1 MASQPDVA
9 SLPRRTAMAPMSM
22 LSRLPTGAKLFITL
36 SVALLLLA
44 LIAIGATLQTG
55 RTADAEARARL
66 RIAANESAR
75 SIAIELVGDM
85 TALRVAVTALQ
96 ADAGDAPS
104 CARAQGVF
112 AQQSTIGTRFSIVDR
127 NGRLLCGEPFDANVA
142 LDTSTPVGAAI
153 VPDRG
158 LILSL
163 PGLRHGPSARVFF
176 PKAFLTQLAA
186 PGTRAMPLASA
197 LVHDDE
203 TLTLSRIPD
212 LGAFDRV
219 ETVQTD
225 LGLGGLALRTSIRSA
240 PITSSFLVA
249 LMLPLLMWAAAAGL
263 SWFIVDRLLI
273 RPLRVLRASV
283 AAYTPG
289 EVIDPGKL
297 GPLPAQEIRELGDTF
312 RAISRTVALHEAG
325 LAEAVVRQTK
335 LTREVH
341 HRVKNNLQVIS
352 SLINFHARGAPSPDA
367 TAAYASIQRRVDALA
382 VVHRNHFAEMEDNR
396 GLNLRSVI
404 GELASNIRA
413 TAPEGATS
421 LSIVLDVD
429 PYLVNQDVAVA
440 VAFLVTET
448 IELAMN
454 CDAAAQVRVAIKPG
468 EDDKKAKLRVVSRAF
483 VESERLETLLS
494 TRYGR
499 VIEGLSRQL
508 RAPLHHDPMTGAYEI
523 AIAVMG
529 RD

>member
-1 MASQPDVA
+1 MASTIDAA
-9 SLPRRTAMAPMSM
+9 SSTRRAAMAPVSAF
-22 LSRLPTGAKLFITL
+22 SRLPTGAKLFITL
-36 SVALLLLA
+36 SIALLLLA

-66 RIAANESAR
+66 RIAATESAR
-75 SIAIELVGDM
+75 SIAIELIGDM
-85 TALRVAVTALQ
+85 TALRVAVNALQ

-112 AQQSTIGTRFSIVDR
+112 AQQATTGTRFSIIDSK
-127 NGRLLCGEPFDANVA
+127 GRLLCGEDFDSDVPVDAGTA
-142 LDTSTPVGAAI
+142 VGAA
-153 VPDRG
+153 VMPGRG
-158 LILSL
+158 LILSVAG
-163 PGLRHGPSARVFF
+163 PRNGPSARVFF
-176 PKAFLTQLAA
+176 PRSFLARLAA
-186 PGTRAMPLASA
+186 PSSRAMPLAIE
-197 LVHDDE
+197 LVRDDDSLS
-203 TLTLSRIPD
+203 LTTIPG
-212 LGAFDRV
+212 LGPLDRV
-219 ETVQTD
+219 ETVQND
-225 LGLGGLALRTSIRSA
+225 LGLGGLTLRTSIRSA

-273 RPLRVLRASV
+273 RPLRLLRASV

-289 EVIDPGKL
+289 EVIDPGQL
-297 GPLPAQEIRELGDTF
+297 GPLPAHEIRELGDTF

-413 TAPEGATS
+413 TAPEGAS
-421 LSIVLDVD
+421 NLSIALDID
-429 PYLVNQDVAVA
+429 PFLVTQDVAVA
-440 VAFLVTET
+440 VAFLATEM

-454 CDAAAQVRVAIKPG
+454 CDPAAQIRVAVKPG
-468 EDDKKAKLRVVSRAF
+468 DDDKKAKFRVVSRAF
-483 VESERLETLLS
+483 VASEALEGLLS

-508 RAPLHHDPMTGAYEI
+508 RAPLHHDPMVGAYEI
-523 AIAVMG
+523 AVAILG